1 MQLCTSYMYIPYMTW
16 FIRIT
21 AVTALHM
28 CHNSFIWNCAPHI
41 CTYLI
46 SYDVFKCTR
55 THLTRLVHMCHDSRG
70 VPYVYIQMHTP
81 YMYIPYIIW
90 RIYMH
95 QDSFDTT
102 RSHVPWLAGCPID
115 IHSTA
120 YPKYVHTLR
129 DMTHSHVSWLLY
141 ICAMTHPYVPK
152 LKNRTNR
159 RTITNIGICGM
170 LHKTCTR
177 TLNAW
182 CDVFTCVPWPC
193 LVPERDMTHVCVC
206 RDSCRKGG
214 KQVIHVCAMT
224 WWLFCLW
231 LICVCVM
238 TRIIRV
244 THRSFMCVSWLHDSF
259 VCVPMTDSNE
269 S

>member
-90 RIYMH
+90 RIQMY

-102 RSHVPWLAGCPID
+102 RSHVPWLAGCPIC
-115 IHSTA
+115 IHSNA
-120 YPKYVHTLR
+120 YPIYVHTLHH
-129 DMTHSHVSWLLY
+129 MTYLHAPGLIWHNSFT
-141 ICAMTHPYVPK
+141 CAMTRGVSHIYTFNCVPH
-152 LKNRTNR
+152 
-159 RTITNIGICGM
+159 ICTY
-170 LHKTCTR
+170 LTWHDT
-177 TLNAW
+177 
-182 CDVFTCVPWPC
+182 FTCVMTPLYMCHDTSVCAKIKKQDEP
-193 LVPERDMTHVCVC
+193 PYDYQYRDLRNATQDVHSYVKCVMW
-206 RDSCRKGG
+206 R
-214 KQVIHVCAMT
+214 VHMCAMT
-224 WWLFCLW
+224 MPRAWERHDS
-231 LICVCVM
+231 CVCV
-238 TRIIRV
+238 
-244 THRSFMCVSWLHDSF
+244 SWFMS
-259 VCVPMTDSNE
+259 
-269 S
+269 

>member
-1 MQLCTSYMYIPYMTW
+1 MYIPYM
-16 FIRIT
+16 
-21 AVTALHM
+21 
-28 CHNSFIWNCAPHI
+28 
-41 CTYLI
+41 
-46 SYDVFKCTR
+46 
-55 THLTRLVHMCHDSRG
+55 
-70 VPYVYIQMHTP
+70 
-81 YMYIPYIIW
+81 IW
-90 RIYMH
+90 RIHTY
-95 QDSFDTT
+95 QNSFDTT

-141 ICAMTHPYVPK
+141 ICAMTHLYVPK

-244 THRSFMCVSWLHDSF
+244 THRSFMCVSWLHDSS

-269 S
+269 SWRVANKSCMPHEKLLGIQRVSTPSTKSLQISTPAHSSEYEWEMHVSPELMV